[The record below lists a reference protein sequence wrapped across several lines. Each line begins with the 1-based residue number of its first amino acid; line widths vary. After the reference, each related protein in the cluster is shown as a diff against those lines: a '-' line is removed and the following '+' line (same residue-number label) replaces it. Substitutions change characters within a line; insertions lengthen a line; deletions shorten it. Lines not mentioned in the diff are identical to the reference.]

1 MPPSEMLYGNTG
13 DYYWPQFNQ
22 NVTAATVMGGWKAGS
37 GVVQGPFGFGKAI
50 SVGPQQVELYS
61 KAVHCTVY
69 NIHTVI
75 EEG

>member
-1 MPPSEMLYGNTG
+1 MYRLITSTTQSTEPTTLPPSEMLYGNTG

-50 SVGPQQVELYS
+50 SVGPQQVEL
-61 KAVHCTVY
+61 
-69 NIHTVI
+69 
-75 EEG
+75 